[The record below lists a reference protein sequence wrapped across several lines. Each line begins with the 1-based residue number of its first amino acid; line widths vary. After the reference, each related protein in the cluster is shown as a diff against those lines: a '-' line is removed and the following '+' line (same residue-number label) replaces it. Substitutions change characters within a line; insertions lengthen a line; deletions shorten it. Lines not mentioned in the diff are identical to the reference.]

1 NIQIMKPDHF
11 QQLLDKFI
19 RGVCTP
25 EEERLI
31 AEWYE
36 KIGEEEISA
45 ANEPENDPTR
55 EKIWSV
61 INPGQKSGSRKWM
74 RVLIR
79 AAAITIP
86 LLTAAVLYYHRQGLG
101 ALIEPV
107 SHLASADESLHFR
120 NEGSVMR
127 PIALPDG
134 SVIQLQPSS
143 EIELHK
149 DFGEISREL
158 DLRGEAF
165 FDVAPDAS
173 KPFLVYAN
181 EVVTRVIGTS
191 FNIKAYER
199 EEEVTVAVRTG
210 KVSVYANMN
219 KTSRNF
225 AHSPTVILTPNQQ
238 IVYHRLSEMISK
250 KLVEEPEIV
259 LPNSD
264 LFKMQFENAEVSEIL
279 DVLQENYGVIFNYD
293 RDKLSNCRLT
303 TSMSEE
309 GLYERIEVICKAIGA
324 SYSIDDD
331 AVITITSNGC

>member
-1 NIQIMKPDHF
+1 MPDHF
-11 QQLLDKFI
+11 QQLLDKFT
-19 RGVCTP
+19 RGACTP

-36 KIGEEEISA
+36 RIGEEEISSTQ
-45 ANEPENDPTR
+45 EPEDAYTR
-55 EKIWSV
+55 EKIWSA
-61 INPGQKSGSRKWM
+61 INPGQKSGSGKWM
-74 RVLIR
+74 RTLVR
-79 AAAITIP
+79 AAVITIP
-86 LLTAAVLYYHRQGLG
+86 LLSAAVLYYNRQGLG

-107 SHLASADESLHFR
+107 GSHLASASESLHFR

-127 PIALPDG
+127 TVTLPDG

-149 DFGEISREL
+149 DFGEASREL

-165 FDVAPDAS
+165 FDVTPDAS

-219 KTSRNF
+219 KTSRNL
-225 AHSPTVILTPNQQ
+225 AQSPTVILTPNQQ

-250 KLVEEPEIV
+250 KLVEEPKIV

-264 LFKMQFENAEVSEIL
+264 LFKMQFDNAEVSEIL
-279 DVLQENYGVIFNYD
+279 DVLQENYGVTFSYD
-293 RDKLSNCRLT
+293 RDKLRNCRLT

-324 SYSIDDD
+324 SYSIDGD